1 MNKLDDKF
9 KNAGSGE
16 KIKKKRKTIKIMLDK
31 KKSIQVAISTV
42 RKHNTVIKNE

>member
-16 KIKKKRKTIKIMLDK
+16 KIKKKRKTIKIIFWEELM
-31 KKSIQVAISTV
+31 
-42 RKHNTVIKNE
+42 NTNRS